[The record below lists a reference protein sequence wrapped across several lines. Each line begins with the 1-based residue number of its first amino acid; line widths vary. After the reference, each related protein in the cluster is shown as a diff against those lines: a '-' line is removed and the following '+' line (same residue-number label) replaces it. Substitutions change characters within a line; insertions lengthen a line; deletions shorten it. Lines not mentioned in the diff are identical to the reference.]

1 MAEKLIFFVD
11 DEPMFINLMEYTFK
25 CKSGY
30 RIRTFNSGEECI
42 KCMDMNPDLVI
53 VDFFLQ
59 GADSQMNGLDV
70 LKKVKKI
77 NPNTPVVILSGNDD
91 ETTINETKAAGAK
104 NYILKDGY
112 FINNLIDCVSAILN
126 D

>member
-59 GADSQMNGLDV
+59 GADPQMTGLNV
-70 LKKVKKI
+70 LKKIKEI
-77 NPNTPVVILSGNDD
+77 NPTTLIVFLSGNDD
-91 ETTINETKAAGAK
+91 EATINEAMTAGAK
-104 NYILKDGY
+104 RYILKNGY
-112 FINNLIDCVSAILN
+112 FIDNLIECVSELLGN
-126 D
+126 